1 MRGFFLVLLCWA
13 AADAS
18 TLFQDCGSVGS
29 DVVLNVEGCE
39 VPPCQLK
46 RGEVV
51 DVNFKF
57 TASKDSAGLKIK
69 ALANIGG
76 IEFPW
81 VGIDTDG
88 CHYTSCPISAGSHVD
103 WTLPVEILTEYPA
116 ISLVVTFKLLDDS
129 GSSQTCA
136 LLPATLI

>member
-29 DVVLNVEGCE
+29 DVELNVEGCTM
-39 VPPCQLK
+39 PPCQLK

-57 TASKDSAGLKIK
+57 TSSKDSTGLEIE

-81 VGIDTDG
+81 VGIDTNG

-103 WTLPVEILTEYPA
+103 WTLPVEILNEYPA
-116 ISLVVTFKLLDDS
+116 ISVVVTFKLVDDS
-129 GSSQTCA
+129 GSSQACA
-136 LLPATLI
+136 LLPATII